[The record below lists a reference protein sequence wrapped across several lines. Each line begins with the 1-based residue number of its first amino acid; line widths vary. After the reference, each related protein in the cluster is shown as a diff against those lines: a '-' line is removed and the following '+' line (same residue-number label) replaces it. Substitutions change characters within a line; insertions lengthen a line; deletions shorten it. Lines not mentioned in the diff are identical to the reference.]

1 MRLKHR
7 DEQYFEWIVELLCGE
22 RFSKAIS
29 YRKLLTYLH
38 SVKFRYSILR
48 DENRASDGESLRYH
62 YALLHD
68 VPEPDKGLPSS
79 VLEVMTALAIRCEE
93 TITTN
98 TELGDR
104 TGQWFWG
111 MITSLGLGSMTDY
124 RFKES
129 YVEETVERFLN
140 RDYEPDGHGG
150 LFVIED
156 CETDLRTVEIWYQM
170 CWYLNTLM

>member
-1 MRLKHR
+1 MYEEYR
-7 DEQYFEWIVELLCGE
+7 DERYFEWIVDLLCGE

-38 SVKFRYSILR
+38 GVEFRYSIPR
-48 DENRASDGESLRYH
+48 DENRAADGANLRYH
-62 YALLHD
+62 YSLLND
-68 VPEPDKGLPSS
+68 VPEPDEGRPSS

-111 MITSLGLGSMTDY
+111 MVTSLGLGSMTDY
-124 RFKES
+124 RFRER
-129 YVEETVERFLN
+129 YVEETVERFLD

-156 CETDLRTVEIWYQM
+156 CDTDLRTVEIWYQM